1 MELVCHSP
9 VKSWPRTLEIFALIG
24 LLSRQFIAHFLLS
37 LLSLE
42 VRQHRAQTATH
53 IKDRY
58 PKMMY
63 PRTAVAILALTG
75 LATSS
80 IGSAN
85 AFVAPAHSVPS
96 SVAASSASSSTSALF
111 VAFGSSS
118 GGSSAGSS
126 ASDDGETFASA
137 LARGWRPERGSFAG
151 LRRKDRATGTIL
163 PMYEDDTGAIMPDGG
178 LSPCVIKVIGVGGG
192 GCNAVSGFAGCLV
205 LE

>member
-1 MELVCHSP
+1 
-9 VKSWPRTLEIFALIG
+9 
-24 LLSRQFIAHFLLS
+24 
-37 LLSLE
+37 
-42 VRQHRAQTATH
+42 
-53 IKDRY
+53 
-58 PKMMY
+58 MY

-75 LATSS
+75 LATFS

-96 SVAASSASSSTSALF
+96 VAASSSSSTSALF

-118 GGSSAGSS
+118 GSP
-126 ASDDGETFASA
+126 SDDGSGETFASA

-192 GCNAVSGFAGCLV
+192 GCNAVS
-205 LE
+205 

>member
-1 MELVCHSP
+1 
-9 VKSWPRTLEIFALIG
+9 
-24 LLSRQFIAHFLLS
+24 
-37 LLSLE
+37 
-42 VRQHRAQTATH
+42 
-53 IKDRY
+53 
-58 PKMMY
+58 MMY

-96 SVAASSASSSTSALF
+96 VAASSSSSTSALF
-111 VAFGSSS
+111 VAFGSS
-118 GGSSAGSS
+118 GGSSSSS

-192 GCNAVSGFAGCLV
+192 GCNAVSGLLAVWCACTCMCCWIVVGLGEVFARTCKIADCVVEGDQCEGYRQSYAQSKSAIAPESLV
-205 LE
+205 NVIFWHYVH

>member
-1 MELVCHSP
+1 
-9 VKSWPRTLEIFALIG
+9 
-24 LLSRQFIAHFLLS
+24 
-37 LLSLE
+37 
-42 VRQHRAQTATH
+42 
-53 IKDRY
+53 
-58 PKMMY
+58 MMY

-96 SVAASSASSSTSALF
+96 VASSSSSSTSALF

-118 GGSSAGSS
+118 GSP
-126 ASDDGETFASA
+126 SDDGSGETFASA

-192 GCNAVSGFAGCLV
+192 GCNAVS
-205 LE
+205 

>member
-1 MELVCHSP
+1 M
-9 VKSWPRTLEIFALIG
+9 
-24 LLSRQFIAHFLLS
+24 
-37 LLSLE
+37 
-42 VRQHRAQTATH
+42 
-53 IKDRY
+53 
-58 PKMMY
+58 
-63 PRTAVAILALTG
+63 AILALTG

-85 AFVAPAHSVPS
+85 AFVTPAHSVPS
-96 SVAASSASSSTSALF
+96 VAASSSSSSTSALF

-118 GGSSAGSS
+118 SSGS
-126 ASDDGETFASA
+126 ASDGSSETFASA

-192 GCNAVSGFAGCLV
+192 GCNAVSGLLLGVQCICMPRWIVRLGRGVRSDSQNCRLCVWLKETNAKDTGNLMHSQSRQ
-205 LE
+205 LHLKA

>member
-1 MELVCHSP
+1 
-9 VKSWPRTLEIFALIG
+9 
-24 LLSRQFIAHFLLS
+24 
-37 LLSLE
+37 
-42 VRQHRAQTATH
+42 
-53 IKDRY
+53 
-58 PKMMY
+58 MMY

-118 GGSSAGSS
+118 SS

>member
-1 MELVCHSP
+1 
-9 VKSWPRTLEIFALIG
+9 
-24 LLSRQFIAHFLLS
+24 
-37 LLSLE
+37 
-42 VRQHRAQTATH
+42 
-53 IKDRY
+53 
-58 PKMMY
+58 MMY

-85 AFVAPAHSVPS
+85 AFVTPAHSVPS
-96 SVAASSASSSTSALF
+96 VASSSSSSTSALF
-111 VAFGSSS
+111 VAFGSS
-118 GGSSAGSS
+118 GSSP
-126 ASDDGETFASA
+126 SDDGSGETFASA

-192 GCNAVSGFAGCLV
+192 GCNAVS
-205 LE
+205 

>member
-1 MELVCHSP
+1 
-9 VKSWPRTLEIFALIG
+9 
-24 LLSRQFIAHFLLS
+24 
-37 LLSLE
+37 
-42 VRQHRAQTATH
+42 
-53 IKDRY
+53 
-58 PKMMY
+58 MY

-85 AFVAPAHSVPS
+85 AFVAPVHSVP
-96 SVAASSASSSTSALF
+96 SVAASSSSSTSALF
-111 VAFGSSS
+111 VAFGSS
-118 GGSSAGSS
+118 GGSSSS

-192 GCNAVSGFAGCLV
+192 GCNAVSGFADRLV
-205 LE
+205 SMYMHVLLECDWLWRSVFARGLAK

>member
-1 MELVCHSP
+1 
-9 VKSWPRTLEIFALIG
+9 
-24 LLSRQFIAHFLLS
+24 
-37 LLSLE
+37 
-42 VRQHRAQTATH
+42 
-53 IKDRY
+53 
-58 PKMMY
+58 MMY

-85 AFVAPAHSVPS
+85 AFAAPARSVPS
-96 SVAASSASSSTSALF
+96 VAYSSSSSSSTSALF

-118 GGSSAGSS
+118 GSP
-126 ASDDGETFASA
+126 SDDGSSETFASA

-192 GCNAVSGFAGCLV
+192 GCNAVS
-205 LE
+205 